1 MAIMLKPNHTA
12 LCTSLKASF
21 KTRFLSGLFLAAV
34 FTSQPLHAVRSFST
48 QDLPEFKAQ
57 YAVKKSGVK
66 LAEATYQLSHT
77 DTGYK
82 FTQNSKLHGLAK
94 ILGGDTISAISYIDN
109 IDGNLLLKK
118 HQYVQTGREKNKNED
133 FSIQWNTSEQPFK
146 GQITGTVRNKAI
158 DIETDTAI
166 WEPLSFQIPL
176 MLEAD
181 KNTKEYPYN
190 ALMKG
195 EIDNYNFVLVSSK
208 SFTFANKD
216 YQLLQ
221 MVQTDTEKNRALHI
235 WLAPELNNLPVT
247 IVNYRDGKEH
257 SRMQLE
263 SVQFNDEQII
273 KSI

>member
-1 MAIMLKPNHTA
+1 MLKPNYTA
-12 LCTSLKASF
+12 LSTSLKASF
-21 KTRFLSGLFLAAV
+21 KAQFLFGLLLTAV
-34 FTSQPLHAVRSFST
+34 FISQPLHAIRSFST

-66 LAEATYQLSHT
+66 LAEAIYQLNHT
-77 DTGYK
+77 NTGYK
-82 FTQNSKLHGLAK
+82 FTQNSKLHGVAK
-94 ILGGDTISAISYIDN
+94 IFGDDTISAVSYIDN

-118 HQYVQTGREKNKNED
+118 HQYVQTGREKNKNEE
-133 FSIQWNTSEQPFK
+133 FSIQWNTSEHPFK
-146 GQITGTVRNKAI
+146 GLITGIARSKQI

-190 ALMKG
+190 AILNG
-195 EIDNYNFVLVSSK
+195 EIDTYNFVLVSSK
-208 SFTFANKD
+208 SFTFANKN

-221 MVQTDTEKNRALHI
+221 MVRTDTEKNHQLHI